1 VDQAFNHL
9 CLDRESAALTT
20 FETPFGRY
28 RWKRLCFGIT
38 PAPEIFQ
45 AKMHHV
51 IGGLKGVAS
60 IADDMLVYGCEDTY
74 EQALIDHDK
83 NMIAL
88 LNRCRERDLHLS
100 KEKLQINR
108 QSTTYM
114 RHKLPKQGLRLCEIK
129 VKAIVDMP
137 PPKDRRELMC
147 LLVMETYLAKF
158 VPNFIEV
165 TAK

>member
-1 VDQAFNHL
+1 
-9 CLDRESAALTT
+9 
-20 FETPFGRY
+20 
-28 RWKRLCFGIT
+28 
-38 PAPEIFQ
+38 
-45 AKMHHV
+45 MHHV

-114 RHKLPKQGLRLCEIK
+114 GHKLPK
-129 VKAIVDMP
+129 
-137 PPKDRRELMC
+137 
-147 LLVMETYLAKF
+147 
-158 VPNFIEV
+158 
-165 TAK
+165 